1 MSQQGIR
8 KLGLNQR
15 LALVALVMGVV
26 ALFGAPRS
34 ESTVTIN
41 SRELALVVE
50 RTFDHIMVDE
60 LADWIIQGRSDFR
73 LLDVRDKEEFD
84 AYHIPNAESVELHEL
99 ADYPLSKNEKIVVY
113 SGGGMHSAQAWFF
126 LKAAGYPGAY
136 ILFGGLEEWKDLIL
150 FPSLPA
156 DPDPTQLAAVQRAQ
170 QVSEFFGG
178 SPRSGGAALA
188 ETSAIPMP
196 TVKAPS
202 HAPVAR
208 AKRPRKEGC

>member
-1 MSQQGIR
+1 MSSQETR
-8 KLGLNQR
+8 RFGLNQR
-15 LALVALVMGVV
+15 LALIALVLGAVAL
-26 ALFGAPRS
+26 LGAPRS
-34 ESTVTIN
+34 ESTVTVN
-41 SRELALVVE
+41 SRELALIVE
-50 RTFDHIMVDE
+50 RTFDHVMVDE
-60 LADWIIQGRSDFR
+60 VADWIIQGRSDFR
-73 LLDVRDKEEFD
+73 ILDVRDREEYD

-99 ADYPLSKNEKIVVY
+99 SDYPLSKNEKIVVY

-136 ILFGGLEEWKDLIL
+136 ILFGGLEEWKDRIL

-156 DPDPTQLAAVQRAQ
+156 EPDAAQLAAVRRAQ

-178 SPRSGGAALA
+178 SPRSGGAELT
-188 ETSAIPMP
+188 ESSAIPMP
-196 TVKAPS
+196 TVAPQS